1 MGTTYIKLALYTTTD
16 PVQDPTTQLE
26 QLARRQSDV
35 LAHKLGEAPPE
46 LPSRSLPYGSEGVK
60 SPTYVA
66 QHASGESAASD
77 STPRT
82 HIEEP
87 SFQGPGALFEKG
99 ETFPSKMTPE
109 PATEEEKDVLET

>member
-1 MGTTYIKLALYTTTD
+1 MGTTYFKRALCPTTD
-16 PVQDPTTQLE
+16 PVQDPTIQLE

-35 LAHKLGEAPPE
+35 LAHKLADAPPE

-60 SPTYVA
+60 SPSYVT
-66 QHASGESAASD
+66 QHASAEPTTD

-82 HIEEP
+82 QIEEP

-99 ETFPSKMTPE
+99 ETFPSKSTPE
-109 PATEEEKDVLET
+109 PATEEEMDVLDT